1 MSRAFRTTGRLFP
14 FASRP
19 ATLTATRPYAQKRA
33 AEIQPRNYKRADGT
47 YEPCDELRFM
57 FIIGYQEELKAVS
70 SFDQGLQN
78 VLLLSRYNS
87 SLKK

>member
-1 MSRAFRTTGRLFP
+1 MSRALRTTGRLFP
-14 FASRP
+14 LARP
-19 ATLTATRPYAQKRA
+19 AALTAARPYAQKRA
-33 AEIQPRNYKRADGT
+33 AELQPRNYKRADGT

-70 SFDQGLQN
+70 GFDQGTQN
-78 VLLLSRYNS
+78 LLLISRYNS